1 MEYFVYRISPNVN
14 RSPSLLFTE
23 IKLHVLVHAQTQ
35 KWSLHQGTPSACH
48 TGLDRMC
55 PRDSRAGG
63 PRLHLLGGHVMIQA
77 MLWPLHPDAPTRGQ
91 LWLCRFYPFTT
102 SLVAQTVKC
111 LPTMWETQF
120 QPWVGKIPWRRK
132 WQPPPVLLPGKS
144 HGRRNLVGYSPWG
157 RRVGHDWATSLSL
170 SSVSTTLFLKK
181 SLHLLFTNTRVWS
194 FSVCRYDSH
203 FKQSSFFTRYLSALC
218 SSSVSGLLKESSQ
231 EERLPVSLTEEE
243 REDRRG

>member
-120 QPWVGKIPWRRK
+120 QSLGREDPLEKEMATPSSTLAWKIPW
-132 WQPPPVLLPGKS
+132 
-144 HGRRNLVGYSPWG
+144 
-157 RRVGHDWATSLSL
+157 
-170 SSVSTTLFLKK
+170 
-181 SLHLLFTNTRVWS
+181 
-194 FSVCRYDSH
+194 
-203 FKQSSFFTRYLSALC
+203 
-218 SSSVSGLLKESSQ
+218 
-231 EERLPVSLTEEE
+231 TEEPGRLQSMGSKSWTRLSNFTFTFFCFNHTIFE
-243 REDRRG
+243 KITPSPFH